1 MVLLQI
7 DVQRFAV
14 LRFKGDTPRAVHVD
28 RIAPGRAAHRVK
40 IEPGGAAHHPKLRI
54 GFLDSGGGW
63 VAPWLDRMDRHFDDQ
78 GFNDSGLKTR
88 PSELFQRNCWISFEP
103 VEGCIKVLA
112 DYIGPHKI
120 LW

>member
-40 IEPGGAAHHPKLRI
+40 IEPRVALRMAMLKNSSRTARTRMPPYDASLPGGAAR
-54 GFLDSGGGW
+54 
-63 VAPWLDRMDRHFDDQ
+63 
-78 GFNDSGLKTR
+78 
-88 PSELFQRNCWISFEP
+88 
-103 VEGCIKVLA
+103 
-112 DYIGPHKI
+112 
-120 LW
+120 